1 MSHDDPQLDL
11 LDALL
16 MRVLDGEADDAEK
29 ARLLELADADV
40 RLAQQV
46 ELRNRLRA
54 ALGEPEP
61 IEIVG
66 EVLAALAIDD
76 GWDATASLLRDEL
89 LAEDSLD
96 LMDAVMAEV
105 QQIAPTL
112 DVVAEELPPEA
123 RLSAMMDG
131 ELSAEERLELGVWLA
146 QNPQAVAQMT
156 QWAQLGHDLRSGVS
170 EQTHGDIDVWPAV
183 SGEIGLESPDHVPGW
198 DALAPLVRDA
208 VLARAELPA
217 RDEGALT
224 AAIMN
229 ALPRPK
235 VVEPDV
241 MDLEPEVEQ
250 SPWRQFVSSPSLP
263 FFAAVL
269 VAVLMI
275 GRAVS
280 QQETPG
286 VDEPA
291 TDHVA
296 MVTPDVVEDTAV
308 ELAAYQGAEVEELEY
323 DDSVL
328 VQVIQM
334 DDAPMFL
341 MIDEGDEG
349 AAL

>member
-1 MSHDDPQLDL
+1 MSHNDPQLDL

-29 ARLLELADADV
+29 ARLLELADADA
-40 RLAQQV
+40 RLAEQV
-46 ELRNRLRA
+46 ELRNRLRS

-96 LMDAVMAEV
+96 LVDAVMSDVE
-105 QQIAPTL
+105 PML
-112 DVVAEELPPEA
+112 DQLPAEA

-131 ELSAEERLELGVWLA
+131 ELSSDERLELGAWLA
-146 QNPQAVAQMT
+146 QNPDAVAQMT
-156 QWAQLGHDLRSGVS
+156 EWAQLGHDLRAELGDVGV
-170 EQTHGDIDVWPAV
+170 DVWPAV
-183 SGEIGLESPDHVPGW
+183 SAEIGLPSPDHVEGW
-198 DALAPLVRDA
+198 DAVAPLLREA
-208 VLARAELPA
+208 VLADAELPA

-229 ALPRPK
+229 ALPRPTPAP
-235 VVEPDV
+235 EPV
-241 MDLEPEVEQ
+241 MDLEPEPTEETT
-250 SPWRQFVSSPSLP
+250 PWRQFLTSPSLP

-269 VAVLMI
+269 VAVILI
-275 GRAVS
+275 GRVVS
-280 QQETPG
+280 QGEAPVEAPTA
-286 VDEPA
+286 DR
-291 TDHVA
+291 VA
-296 MVTPDVVEDTAV
+296 LVTPETTPPVEDTGAV
-308 ELAAYQGAEVEELEY
+308 EVVAAFDGAEVEELEY